1 MPGSLIAIQ
10 GVMNVVNDKE
20 YLINRLTGTHNEIQ
34 KIIERINLDI
44 QVYDDPEWR
53 VRDVIG
59 HIATWD
65 REMIKTL
72 LAFMDE
78 TEYIIPGIEE
88 DESDF
93 NEIAVLEQ
101 RKLSAQLI
109 LYEWSQ
115 ARKNLLAVIQE
126 IPEDRFPGDFI
137 FPWGDERGSIRILL
151 DYFIEH
157 DEEHRD
163 EIIYALKSS

>member
-1 MPGSLIAIQ
+1 MK
-10 GVMNVVNDKE
+10 VNNDKE
-20 YLINRLTGTHNEIQ
+20 YLINRLTETHNEIQ
-34 KIIERINLDI
+34 KIIERIDLDI

-72 LAFMDE
+72 QAFIDE
-78 TEYIIPGIEE
+78 KEYFIPGIEE

-93 NEIAVLEQ
+93 NEIAVEEQ
-101 RKLSAQLI
+101 RKLSNQRI
-109 LYEWSQ
+109 LDEWNL
-115 ARKNLLAVIQE
+115 ARKNLLAVIQD
-126 IPEDRFPGDFI
+126 IPDDRFPGEFV
-137 FPWGDERGSIRILL
+137 FPWGDERGSVRILL

-163 EIIYALKSS
+163 EIINALKSS

>member
-1 MPGSLIAIQ
+1 
-10 GVMNVVNDKE
+10 MNNDQE
-20 YLINRLTGTHNEIQ
+20 YLINRLTETHHEIQ
-34 KIIERINLDI
+34 KIIERIDLDI
-44 QVYDDPEWR
+44 QVYGDSEWQ

-72 LAFMDE
+72 QGFMDE
-78 TEYIIPGIEE
+78 KEYFIPGIEE

-93 NEIAVLEQ
+93 NEIAVEEQ
-101 RKLSAQLI
+101 RKLSNQRI
-109 LYEWSQ
+109 LDEWNL
-115 ARKNLLAVIQE
+115 ARKNLLAVIQD
-126 IPEDRFPGDFI
+126 IPDDRFSGDFV
-137 FPWGDERGSIRILL
+137 FPWGDERGSVRILL

-163 EIIYALKSS
+163 EIINALKSS

>member
-1 MPGSLIAIQ
+1 LITIQ
-10 GVMNVVNDKE
+10 GVLEVRNDKE
-20 YLINRLTGTHNEIQ
+20 YLINRLTETHNEIQ
-34 KIIERINLDI
+34 KIIERIDLDI
-44 QVYDDPEWR
+44 QVYDDPKWR
-53 VRDVIG
+53 VRDIVG

-72 LAFMDE
+72 QAFLDG
-78 TEYIIPGIEE
+78 TEYIIPGIEKN
-88 DESDF
+88 ESNF

-101 RKLSAQLI
+101 RKLSTDQI
-109 LYEWSQ
+109 LDEWSL
-115 ARKNLLAVIQE
+115 ARKDFLAVIQD
-126 IPEDRFPGDFI
+126 IPDDRFPGDFI

-163 EIIYALKSS
+163 EIINALKSS

>member
-1 MPGSLIAIQ
+1 MKVI
-10 GVMNVVNDKE
+10 NDKD
-20 YLINRLTGTHNEIQ
+20 YLINRLTETHYGIQ
-34 KIIERINLDI
+34 KIIERIDLEI
-44 QVYDDPEWR
+44 QVYDDPVWR
-53 VRDVIG
+53 VRDIIG

-72 LAFMDE
+72 QAFLDE

-88 DESDF
+88 NESDF
-93 NEIAVLEQ
+93 NEIAVEEQ
-101 RKLSAQLI
+101 RKLSTQHI
-109 LYEWSQ
+109 LDEWSL
-115 ARKNLLAVIQE
+115 ARKDFLAVIQD
-126 IPEDRFPGDFI
+126 IPDNRFPGDFV

-163 EIIYALKSS
+163 EIINALKSS

>member
-1 MPGSLIAIQ
+1 
-10 GVMNVVNDKE
+10 MNNDKE
-20 YLINRLTGTHNEIQ
+20 YLINRLMETHHEIQ
-34 KIIERINLDI
+34 KIIEKIDLDI
-44 QVYDDPEWR
+44 PVYDDPEWQ

-72 LAFMDE
+72 QAFMDE
-78 TEYIIPGIEE
+78 KEYFIPGIEE

-93 NEIAVLEQ
+93 NEIAVEEQ
-101 RKLSAQLI
+101 RKLSTLQSLD
-109 LYEWSQ
+109 EWNA
-115 ARKNLLAVIQE
+115 ARKKLLAVIQD
-126 IPEDRFPGDFI
+126 IPDDRYPGDFV
-137 FPWGDERGSIRILL
+137 FPWGDERGSVRILL

-163 EIIYALKSS
+163 EIINALKSS